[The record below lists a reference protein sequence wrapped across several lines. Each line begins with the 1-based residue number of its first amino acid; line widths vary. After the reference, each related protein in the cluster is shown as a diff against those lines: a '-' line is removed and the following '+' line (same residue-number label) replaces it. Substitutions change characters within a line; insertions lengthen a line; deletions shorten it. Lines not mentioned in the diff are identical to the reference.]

1 MSRWKRPL
9 KAAEVRKIL
18 RALGFEPRPIKGT
31 GHEHWDEHWVAENPF
46 RKVTLS
52 AHNEPFDDFIV
63 SSMARQAGVSV
74 KAFYQALQ
82 K

>member
-9 KAAEVRKIL
+9 RSAEVRNIL
-18 RALGFEPRPIKGT
+18 KNLGFTPRPQKGT
-31 GHEHWDEHWVAENPF
+31 SHEHWVREGEPF

-74 KAFYQALQ
+74 RAFYEAL

>member
-9 KAAEVRKIL
+9 KAAEVRTIL
-18 RALGFEPRPIKGT
+18 KNLGFSARPTKAT
-31 GHEHWDEHWVAENPF
+31 GHEHWVRDEPM

-63 SSMARQAGVSV
+63 ASMARQAGVSV
-74 KAFYQALQ
+74 REFYSALG
-82 K
+82 

>member
-18 RALGFEPRPIKGT
+18 RALGFELRPQKST
-31 GHEHWDEHWVAENPF
+31 AHEQWVKEAPAF
-46 RKVTLS
+46 KKVTLS

-63 SSMARQAGVSV
+63 GSMARQAGVSV
-74 KAFYQALQ
+74 REFYAALDR
-82 K
+82 

>member
-18 RALGFEPRPIKGT
+18 RALGFEMRPQKAT
-31 GHEHWDEHWVAENPF
+31 GHEHWVKSEPVF

-52 AHNEPFDDFIV
+52 AHDEPFNDFIV
-63 SSMARQAGVSV
+63 GSMARQAGVSV
-74 KAFYQALQ
+74 RDFYAALE

>member
-18 RALGFEPRPIKGT
+18 KNLGFVARPIKGT
-31 GHEHWDEHWVAENPF
+31 GHEHWVNANPF

-63 SSMARQAGVSV
+63 GSMARQACVTV
-74 KAFYQALQ
+74 
-82 K
+82 

>member
-18 RALGFEPRPIKGT
+18 KALGFAPRPTKST
-31 GHEHWDEHWVAENPF
+31 GHEHWVHAGPPF
-46 RKVTLS
+46 RKVTMS
-52 AHNEPFDDFIV
+52 AHSEPFDDFIV

-74 KAFYQALQ
+74 RAFYDALG
-82 K
+82 

>member
-18 RALGFEPRPIKGT
+18 RALGFTPRPIKGT
-31 GHEHWDEHWVAENPF
+31 SHEHWVVENPF
-46 RKVTLS
+46 RKVTIS

-63 SSMARQAGVSV
+63 SSMARQAGVTV
-74 KAFYQALQ
+74 RQFYDALA
-82 K
+82 

>member
-9 KAAEVRKIL
+9 KAAEIRKIL
-18 RALGFEPRPIKGT
+18 RELGFTARPQKGT
-31 GHEHWDEHWVAENPF
+31 GHEHWVREGDPF

-52 AHNEPFDDFIV
+52 AHSEPFDVFIV
-63 SSMARQAGVSV
+63 GSMARQAGVSV
-74 KAFYQALQ
+74 REFYAAL

>member
-9 KAAEVRKIL
+9 KAAEIRRIL
-18 RALGFEPRPIKGT
+18 RELGFTARPQKGT
-31 GHEHWDEHWVAENPF
+31 AHEHWIREGAPF

-52 AHNEPFDDFIV
+52 AHSEPFDDFIV
-63 SSMARQAGVSV
+63 GSMARQAGVSV
-74 KAFYQALQ
+74 REFYAAL

>member
-9 KAAEVRKIL
+9 KAAEIRKIL
-18 RALGFEPRPIKGT
+18 RKLGFTARPQKGT
-31 GHEHWDEHWVAENPF
+31 GHEHWVREGEPF

-52 AHNEPFDDFIV
+52 AHSEPFDDFIV
-63 SSMARQAGVSV
+63 GSMARQAGVSV
-74 KAFYQALQ
+74 RDFYAAL

>member
-9 KAAEVRKIL
+9 RAAEVRKIL
-18 RALGFEPRPIKGT
+18 KALGFTLRPQKST
-31 GHEHWDEHWVAENPF
+31 GHEHWVREGDPF

-52 AHNEPFDDFIV
+52 AHSEPFDDFIV
-63 SSMARQAGVSV
+63 SSMARQAGDTVRR
-74 KAFYQALQ
+74 FYDAL

>member
-18 RALGFEPRPIKGT
+18 KALGFQPRPIKGT
-31 GHEHWDEHWVAENPF
+31 GHEHWVAEDPF

-74 KAFYQALQ
+74 KTFYQALQ
-82 K
+82 A

>member
-1 MSRWKRPL
+1 MSRWRRPL

-18 RALGFEPRPIKGT
+18 KTLGFEARPQKST
-31 GHEHWDEHWVAENPF
+31 GHEHWGKQGDEF

-52 AHNEPFDDFIV
+52 AHNEPFDGFIV
-63 SSMARQAGVSV
+63 NSLARQAGVSV
-74 KAFYQALQ
+74 REFYEAL

>member
-9 KAAEVRKIL
+9 RAAEVRKIL
-18 RALGFEPRPIKGT
+18 KELGFTLRPQKST
-31 GHEHWDEHWVAENPF
+31 GHEHWVREGYPF

-63 SSMARQAGVSV
+63 GSMARQAGVSV
-74 KAFYQALQ
+74 RAFFDAL

>member
-18 RALGFEPRPIKGT
+18 KKLGFLPRPIKGT
-31 GHEHWDEHWVAENPF
+31 GHEHWVSTNPF

-63 SSMARQAGVSV
+63 GSMARQAGVSV
-74 KAFYQALQ
+74 RQFYDALND
-82 K
+82 

>member
-18 RALGFEPRPIKGT
+18 KALGFEPKPQKST
-31 GHEHWDEHWVAENPF
+31 GHEHWIKNGQPF

-74 KAFYQALQ
+74 KEFYQAL
-82 K
+82 

>member
-9 KAAEVRKIL
+9 RAAEVRKIL
-18 RALGFEPRPIKGT
+18 KVLGFTPRPQKGT
-31 GHEHWDEHWVAENPF
+31 GHEHWVKDGSPF

-63 SSMARQAGVSV
+63 GSMARQAGVSV
-74 KAFYQALQ
+74 REFYEALG
-82 K
+82 